1 MSKVEKIAFI
11 KSFWSDFFEIKNL
24 NDLNDKQLNILMKTI
39 VKQGKEQAEKF
50 NAVSHVLSFPVFL
63 N

>member
-11 KSFWSDFFEIKNL
+11 RSFWSDFFEIKNL
-24 NDLNDKQLNILMKTI
+24 NDLNDLQLNILIKTI
-39 VKQGKEQAEKF
+39 IKQVQERAERF
-50 NAVSHVLSFPVFL
+50 NAVTHVLSFPVFL